1 MKRIIVGTATFKTGL
16 TEIEEGA
23 KKVASDNAIY
33 EIAQTVSKGALGV
46 IKDYKHV
53 DGVSELVD
61 ILTRTTVDESKD
73 PAALQA
79 EIDTALIRV
88 GRAMEAS
95 GLQNSDLSNAL
106 QTFAITDKILAVV
119 KKHTIAGP
127 KLGNFGDGSEEGNY
141 FGDEDGTGGDGEGA
155 GGEGGNGEG
164 GPGGGGSSSDSA
176 AEEESNAGQMPVT
189 PEPIIPATVV
199 PEPASDTEDA
209 SAYIDNILDEP
220 AINSISKNPH
230 YLSLPFR
237 HESEP
242 LPEWSFSVDFVPISS
257 YFDNARLADMFT
269 ILTKAVISVTI
280 NELKA
285 NTGKLMYAGLQH
297 PFVTNMN
304 TASDLHIKFAEN
316 ETFTISSILREI
328 YRWCSHD
335 QEFAVYDL
343 SVTHSDDQ
351 TEPIGLPYTRNTNPI
366 FDKFVCDIVV
376 NVYPPEIAHAFNNS
390 DEILHPAFIYTYKNC
405 WLKSVAQ
412 LALDYD
418 SDEMID
424 RDAVFTYQYVLS
436 EDWASYVDRTHLNS
450 DTSEA
455 ADAAVQTPE
464 QEPSTWEKFKSAISF
479 EDPYLERGA
488 DKSATEKAKGFIS
501 PFGDVIGAVGNV
513 FTGEN

>member
-1 MKRIIVGTATFKTGL
+1 M
-16 TEIEEGA
+16 
-23 KKVASDNAIY
+23 
-33 EIAQTVSKGALGV
+33 
-46 IKDYKHV
+46 
-53 DGVSELVD
+53 
-61 ILTRTTVDESKD
+61 
-73 PAALQA
+73 QA
-79 EIDTALIRV
+79 EIDAALIRV
-88 GRAMEAS
+88 GRAIEAS

-106 QTFAITDKILAVV
+106 QIFAITDKILAVV

-141 FGDEDGTGGDGEGA
+141 FGDEDGTGGAGEGAGGDGEGA
-155 GGEGGNGEG
+155 GGD
-164 GPGGGGSSSDSA
+164 GGGGSGGNADRDDRDDSA
-176 AEEESNAGQMPVT
+176 AEEVSDAGQMPVT

-257 YFDNARLADMFT
+257 YFDNARLAVMFT
-269 ILTKAVISVTI
+269 TLTKAVISVTI

-285 NTGKLMYAGLQH
+285 NTSKLMYAGLQH

-304 TASDLHIKFAEN
+304 TAGDLHIKFAEN
-316 ETFTISSILREI
+316 ERFTISNILRKI

-335 QEFAVYDL
+335 PEFAVYDL
-343 SVTHSDDQ
+343 SVTHTDDQ
-351 TEPIGLPYTRNTNPI
+351 TEPKGMPYTSNTNPI

-405 WLKSVAQ
+405 WLKSIAQ

-436 EDWASYVDRTHLNS
+436 EDWASYADRTHLNS

-455 ADAAVQTPE
+455 ADAATQTPE
-464 QEPSTWEKFKSAISF
+464 QEPSAWEKFKSAISF

-501 PFGDVIGAVGNV
+501 PFGDVIDAVGNV
-513 FTGEN
+513 FTGKH